1 MTKKER
7 TIKELRRMIE
17 TEQKNIEYGL
27 RVNDLSIVEKAT
39 KEMLFYVNCINAIVM

>member
-7 TIKELRRMIE
+7 TIKDLRRMIE

-27 RVNDLSIVEKAT
+27 KVNDLSIVEKAT
-39 KEMLFYVNCINAIVM
+39 ELILLYVNSINAILM